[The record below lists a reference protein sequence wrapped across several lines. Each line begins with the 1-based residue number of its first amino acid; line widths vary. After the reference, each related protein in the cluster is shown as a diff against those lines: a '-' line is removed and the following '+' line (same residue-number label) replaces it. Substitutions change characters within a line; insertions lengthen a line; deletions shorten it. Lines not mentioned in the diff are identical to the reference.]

1 MTREK
6 RRKNN
11 EKGKEKEKR
20 KKVLQASL
28 ENEDKMNLKKF
39 LEEFCFVANN
49 EKEEIDEE
57 LQVHQCWQGQ
67 ERSKDDYPSLVFI
80 KKELKAKVIRLE
92 QKNEDLASASTNS
105 ELALQ
110 LEKKDGKLH
119 NDRLISKAFRYATCS
134 K

>member
-1 MTREK
+1 MK
-6 RRKNN
+6 
-11 EKGKEKEKR
+11 
-20 KKVLQASL
+20 
-28 ENEDKMNLKKF
+28 LKKF

>member
-11 EKGKEKEKR
+11 AKGKEKEKR

-28 ENEDKMNLKKF
+28 ENEDKMNLRKF

-57 LQVHQCWQGQ
+57 LQVLHQC
-67 ERSKDDYPSLVFI
+67 
-80 KKELKAKVIRLE
+80 
-92 QKNEDLASASTNS
+92 
-105 ELALQ
+105 
-110 LEKKDGKLH
+110 
-119 NDRLISKAFRYATCS
+119 
-134 K
+134 

>member
-28 ENEDKMNLKKF
+28 ENEDKMKLKKF

-57 LQVHQCWQGQ
+57 LQVHQC
-67 ERSKDDYPSLVFI
+67 
-80 KKELKAKVIRLE
+80 
-92 QKNEDLASASTNS
+92 
-105 ELALQ
+105 
-110 LEKKDGKLH
+110 
-119 NDRLISKAFRYATCS
+119 
-134 K
+134 